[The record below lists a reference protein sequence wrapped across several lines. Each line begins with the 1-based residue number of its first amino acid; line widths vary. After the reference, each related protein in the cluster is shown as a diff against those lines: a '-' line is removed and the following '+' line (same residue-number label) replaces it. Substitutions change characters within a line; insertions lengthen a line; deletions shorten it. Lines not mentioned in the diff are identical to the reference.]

1 MKFRYYHRAYISNG
15 AKLNRVVVGATK
27 WPGGHE
33 LSEKDGM
40 NHLMWSGLSYWA
52 SGGLQAGVTGGRA
65 GGRACPLRRVQ
76 TGCVGHI
83 LLIFFKN
90 TLNILEYTRIYSIIS
105 LSGGHRGLSSEA
117 GGRTHRQPCMW
128 SCFFIQQRFL
138 CFIFALLSQSLD
150 NHFLAPCST
159 HMDESV
165 HSICFHILRVQE
177 TNRITSWRVYY
188 NDNAF
193 FKSNL

>member
-90 TLNILEYTRIYSIIS
+90 TLNILEYTRYFLVGRAWRSY
-105 LSGGHRGLSSEA
+105 GR
-117 GGRTHRQPCMW
+117 GGRAGSPSRRTGAQTTL
-128 SCFFIQQRFL
+128 I
-138 CFIFALLSQSLD
+138 
-150 NHFLAPCST
+150 
-159 HMDESV
+159 
-165 HSICFHILRVQE
+165 
-177 TNRITSWRVYY
+177 
-188 NDNAF
+188 
-193 FKSNL
+193 